1 MVIEEEEGRK
11 EGSLLLCFWAKR
23 AQKRMF
29 DRRVDVSEV
38 LSKFVSEFFWPVLWF
53 EPTTSSSLQREV
65 AIR

>member
-38 LSKFVSEFFWPVLWF
+38 LSKFVSEFFFGRNCGLNPRLRVHYKGK
-53 EPTTSSSLQREV
+53 
-65 AIR
+65 